1 MFVSQPGRR
10 LIVNYFN
17 KGFIMRNIYLISA
30 ITVLLAACG
39 SQPPAPEQTPAEVK
53 TSTPTDVVV
62 TKPVVNVV
70 PQPTFDAMSVAAL
83 KDPRSPLSKRM
94 VYFDLDSYV
103 VKDEFQSTL
112 AAHSKFLAANA
123 KMKMLIQGNSDERGS
138 RIRWQARRS
147 RSSRLVYLTP
157 NTLICSETSHPHE
170 LPDDKQHRKCDKNTD
185 RRAAA
190 HLGHARAV
198 AAKAAILPGVSGAVA
213 GVGGRA
219 GHQGA
224 AVVTLGLAGVV
235 EAASGL
241 GLGQRGAQGGS
252 QGQREGGVVV
262 HGVVQKRQGRP
273 AGRRGAKCCWIISST
288 QNTRDLGYSLTES
301 LKTACPR
308 AKRHQ
313 RPRSKPRRL
322 SSTGSA

>member
-138 RIRWQARRS
+138 RE
-147 RSSRLVYLTP
+147 Y
-157 NTLICSETSHPHE
+157 N
-170 LPDDKQHRKCDKNTD
+170 
-185 RRAAA
+185 
-190 HLGHARAV
+190 
-198 AAKAAILPGVSGAVA
+198 
-213 GVGGRA
+213 
-219 GHQGA
+219 
-224 AVVTLGLAGVV
+224 LAL
-235 EAASGL
+235 A
-241 GLGQRGAQGGS
+241 
-252 QGQREGGVVV
+252 
-262 HGVVQKRQGRP
+262 QKRADAVKKSLALMGAKDDQMEAVSLGEEKP
-273 AGRRGAKCCWIISST
+273 VCTDQNEECWSKNRRGEMLY
-288 QNTRDLGYSLTES
+288 NGEY
-301 LKTACPR
+301 
-308 AKRHQ
+308 
-313 RPRSKPRRL
+313 
-322 SSTGSA
+322 